1 MLVEN
6 KPGAASNIATEAVVN
21 APPDGYTLGSV
32 TSANAINATV
42 NKRTLGFDYLKQLA
56 PVAGMSQGP
65 SVMVVNPAV
74 PATSVAEFI
83 AYAKA
88 NPGKLNMGTPGVG
101 STGHLA
107 GELFKAT
114 AGVDLVHIP
123 YRGAAPAMTDLIGG
137 QVQVMF
143 DSMVTVLPHVQ
154 GGRVRAL
161 AVTSAARSPLLP
173 DLPAI
178 AETVPGYEAIIWFGV
193 GVPRGTPP
201 EVVAV
206 LNREINAGARVGAD
220 EGQACRARHDPI
232 IATPDEFWR
241 FATSRDREVG
251 EGDPAGRH
259 QGGLTADDGQLLGR
273 LPERI
278 HCLRRFNSACGALVL
293 DEALRTSVRGSRQRR
308 RGGGAVA
315 LQQLPLAAIELG
327 LAALGRI
334 ACRRQGRLEGP
345 PAEKQF
351 DRRIRPRRTLAGRGL
366 RQIPP
371 RALGVGAR
379 RRQIGPQHRVEVVPL

>member
-1 MLVEN
+1 MIENAPNARRALWLAILVSIAAIGGVSAQDFPTRPIRWIIGFPPGGPTDILVRLMGERLQARLGQPVLVEN

-65 SVMVVNPAV
+65 SVMVINPAV
-74 PATSVAEFI
+74 PAKNVAEFV

-154 GGRVRAL
+154 GGRVRGL

-201 EVVAV
+201 EVIAV
-206 LNREINAGARVGAD
+206 LNREINAALASPPMKAKLAELGT
-220 EGQACRARHDPI
+220 DPI

-241 FATSRDREVG
+241 FAASETEKWEKVITR
-251 EGDPAGRH
+251 AGIKV
-259 QGGLTADDGQLLGR
+259 D
-273 LPERI
+273 
-278 HCLRRFNSACGALVL
+278 
-293 DEALRTSVRGSRQRR
+293 
-308 RGGGAVA
+308 
-315 LQQLPLAAIELG
+315 
-327 LAALGRI
+327 
-334 ACRRQGRLEGP
+334 
-345 PAEKQF
+345 
-351 DRRIRPRRTLAGRGL
+351 
-366 RQIPP
+366 
-371 RALGVGAR
+371 
-379 RRQIGPQHRVEVVPL
+379 